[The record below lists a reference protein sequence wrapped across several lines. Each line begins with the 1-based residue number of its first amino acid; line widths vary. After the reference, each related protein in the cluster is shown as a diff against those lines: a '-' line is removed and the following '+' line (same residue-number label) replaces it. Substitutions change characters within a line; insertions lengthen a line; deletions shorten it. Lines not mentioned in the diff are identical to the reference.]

1 MASRTGGGESTD
13 GGSSAGRSSC
23 LLPVCRAKQLLEEPY
38 TQKTAEAAAGLGVWT
53 ETKVPKKKKKASEDV
68 DMS

>member
-1 MASRTGGGESTD
+1 M
-13 GGSSAGRSSC
+13 
-23 LLPVCRAKQLLEEPY
+23 CRVKQLEEESY

-53 ETKVPKKKKKASEDV
+53 DTKVPRQKKQKKAAEDV

>member
-1 MASRTGGGESTD
+1 MCVVLTGFCNGI
-13 GGSSAGRSSC
+13 
-23 LLPVCRAKQLLEEPY
+23 RAKQLLDEPY

-53 ETKVPKKKKKASEDV
+53 DTKRPLKKAGEDV

>member
-1 MASRTGGGESTD
+1 MFARAD
-13 GGSSAGRSSC
+13 GCRAWN
-23 LLPVCRAKQLLEEPY
+23 RAKQLLEEPY

-53 ETKVPKKKKKASEDV
+53 DTKLPRTKKAKAGEDV